1 MSPRRRKKHR
11 GEGRECE
18 ASRKTQVQL
27 RSGKEEKFR
36 KGRTCRVEAGREG
49 LEATASSAKHTWQAV
64 VTIILVVIIV
74 SVITIFMMTVIT
86 KRTYKKEA
94 RHSTQTPLQKSMLL
108 SSVERSDRAPPDFAS
123 LVKHDDHD
131 GPALLLVMV
140 LVELQNTC
148 KKKLNRKMLEIP
160 NICYIF

>member
-1 MSPRRRKKHR
+1 M
-11 GEGRECE
+11 E
-18 ASRKTQVQL
+18 
-27 RSGKEEKFR
+27 KEQTFR

-49 LEATASSAKHTWQAV
+49 LEATASSAKHTWQAG

-74 SVITIFMMTVIT
+74 SIITIFMMTVIT

-94 RHSTQTPLQKSMLL
+94 KHSTQTPLQKSMLL

-131 GPALLLVMV
+131 GPALLLVTV
-140 LVELQNTC
+140 LVELQNT
-148 KKKLNRKMLEIP
+148 KYM
-160 NICYIF
+160 

>member
-1 MSPRRRKKHR
+1 MERKKV
-11 GEGRECE
+11 
-18 ASRKTQVQL
+18 KV
-27 RSGKEEKFR
+27 KESES
-36 KGRTCRVEAGREG
+36 
-49 LEATASSAKHTWQAV
+49 SSAKHTCNPVINIV
-64 VTIILVVIIV
+64 VSIGKITLIPVIMV
-74 SVITIFMMTVIT
+74 VIT

-148 KKKLNRKMLEIP
+148 KKKLNRKMLERP
-160 NICYIF
+160 NICYIFENLGVQGCQI

>member
-1 MSPRRRKKHR
+1 MR
-11 GEGRECE
+11 GQPQHPGATEM
-18 ASRKTQVQL
+18 
-27 RSGKEEKFR
+27 EKVR
-36 KGRTCRVEAGREG
+36 QQRTKKGRTCRVEAGREG
-49 LEATASSAKHTWQAV
+49 LEATASSAKHTWQAG

-74 SVITIFMMTVIT
+74 SVINITMMTVIT

-140 LVELQNTC
+140 LVELQNT
-148 KKKLNRKMLEIP
+148 
-160 NICYIF
+160 